1 MFLGAAS
8 RPTMPLSFSD
18 VGMIVVGFP
27 VACLVTAGI
36 THNIA
41 MASGV
46 AQRSGAPLA
55 KAFTKE
61 HT

>member
-1 MFLGAAS
+1 
-8 RPTMPLSFSD
+8 MPLSFSD